1 MRVVNRVILIG
12 VDYKY
17 KKISNMKTAT
27 TRIPLL
33 IGLLLWTSLE
43 IINLRVNYIY
53 WCPFLVV
60 MVIFVIAWFNLNS
73 HSWLDKIIIWLIP
86 IVNFLV
92 WCGFLSIINS
102 SLMRQLFIIIA
113 AVSGWWYWRQALK
126 EAMAKEI
133 TLGQWWRTVNIINAL
148 SVWLLAAILYGWQS
162 FLGWSIWWL
171 WLIWFLC
178 SGLLLVADY
187 YASRLNLITHWPI
200 ITAAWLILG
209 QLFMAVY
216 FLPSSN
222 FVLAYLLLLAYYV
235 FGQLSRDS
243 ILKINTKKRLRYQMA
258 TLALG
263 LILVMGTAKWF

>member
-1 MRVVNRVILIG
+1 MRVVNRVTLTG
-12 VDYKY
+12 VEY
-17 KKISNMKTAT
+17 KKVSNMKTAT
-27 TRIPLL
+27 KRIPLL
-33 IGLLLWTSLE
+33 IGLLLWASLE

-53 WCPFLVV
+53 WWPFLAAVAV
-60 MVIFVIAWFNLNS
+60 FIIAWLILVNRT
-73 HSWLDKIIIWLIP
+73 WLDKIIIWFIP
-86 IVNFLV
+86 TFNFLV

-126 EAMAKEI
+126 EVTAKEI
-133 TLGQWWRTVNIINAL
+133 TLGQWWRTVNIIDAL
-148 SVWLLAAILYGWQS
+148 SIWLLAAILYGWQS

-171 WLIWFLC
+171 WLIWLLG
-178 SGLLLVADY
+178 SGLILFADY
-187 YASRLNLITHWPI
+187 YASRLSFITHWPI

-209 QLFMAVY
+209 PLFMAIY

-243 ILKINTKKRLRYQMA
+243 ILKINTKKRLRYQMIA
-258 TLALG
+258 LALG